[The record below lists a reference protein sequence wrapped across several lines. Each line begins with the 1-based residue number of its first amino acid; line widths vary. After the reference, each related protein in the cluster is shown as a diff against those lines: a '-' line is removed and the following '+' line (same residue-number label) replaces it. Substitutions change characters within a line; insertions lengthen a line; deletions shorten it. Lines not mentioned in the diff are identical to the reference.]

1 MSDEGRSNVLSKWF
15 GAPSPE
21 CVSDVRLTQWRGNH
35 EEARAIA
42 RYFAWI
48 AERNCLARR
57 SQRFR
62 TGTR

>member
-1 MSDEGRSNVLSKWF
+1 MIDEGRLNVLSKWF

-21 CVSDVRLTQWRGNH
+21 CVSDLELTQWRGNH
-35 EEARAIA
+35 DEARAIA

-62 TGTR
+62 MGPR

>member
-15 GAPSPE
+15 GGPSPE
-21 CVSDVRLTQWRGNH
+21 CVSDLQLTQWRGNH